1 MATLFRFPV
10 VALLCLLGVSA
21 CGLFYSELDSYPCP
35 PQGTTLRY
43 GNFGAP
49 FMDSHCQSCH
59 GSQSIDRRGAP
70 GEFIFDSVEQIQRH
84 RARIFVRSAAGND
97 SMPPGPDDPS
107 EEDRIKLA
115 EWLAC
120 GAPP

>member
-1 MATLFRFPV
+1 MSTLFRLPF
-10 VALLCLLGVSA
+10 VAILCCLGVSA
-21 CGLFYSELDSYPCP
+21 CGLFYSDLDSYPCP

-49 FMDSHCQSCH
+49 FMDSYCQSCH

-84 RARIFVRSAAGND
+84 RARIFVRSAAGNN

-107 EEDRIKLA
+107 EEDRTKLA

-120 GAPP
+120 GAP